1 VPQTALFQQR
11 EKTMWTDLLRSV
23 HAKFLGSPRARGRR
37 GTPAATFR
45 PAVEALD
52 ERSLPSAQPAL
63 PLSAFTLQPGHLGL
77 LRAFQQQLHLG
88 SLYAALPDLGAGQ
101 TAAAPNTFVGQ
112 IAGTNLLV
120 AVVVGPQEAL
130 AYVCDG
136 AGIHDWLRGP
146 VQGSTLTL
154 AGRQGDR
161 IVAGVQGDAVSG
173 TLTLRGGPALPFTAN
188 RAADGQSGLFRSPT
202 RLGREEGILA
212 LIRVGENGRG
222 FDWGSLVG
230 TIKEIAPIVL
240 SLL

>member
-1 VPQTALFQQR
+1 
-11 EKTMWTDLLRSV
+11 MWTDLLRSV

-37 GTPAATFR
+37 GTPAARFR
-45 PAVEALD
+45 PAVEALG
-52 ERSLPSAQPAL
+52 ERCLPSAQPGVTSLADLAAL
-63 PLSAFTLQPGHLGL
+63 HLQPGHFGL
-77 LRAFQQQLHLG
+77 LRAFQEQLHLG
-88 SLYAALPDLGAGQ
+88 PLYAALPDLGAGQ

-112 IAGTNLLV
+112 VAGTNLLV

-173 TLTLRGGPALPFTAN
+173 TLTLRGVPGVPFTAN
-188 RAADGQSGLFRSPT
+188 RAADGQSGLFRSAT

-212 LIRVGENGRG
+212 LIRDAGNGGASIGVR
-222 FDWGSLVG
+222 S
-230 TIKEIAPIVL
+230 
-240 SLL
+240 